1 MQPRW
6 FYHMLDQLAPALLAE
21 WIERTAIIHHSAGFG
36 KEHAEC
42 LALILILNK
51 IGGYHDH

>member
-6 FYHMLDQLAPALLAE
+6 FYHMLDQLEPELLAE
-21 WIERTAIIHHSAGFG
+21 WVERTAIIHHGAGFG

-42 LALILILNK
+42 LAMILILRR
-51 IGGYHDH
+51 IP